1 MHIQKKHTKEKFFK
15 ALFGATAILTI
26 LEVASIIVFMLYGA
40 VPALQ
45 KIGFLNFIFGSEW
58 NSSNYDTYTG
68 PMEGL
73 YGIMPMIVGSL
84 FATAGA
90 VLVGGTI
97 GFFSAVF
104 LAEFCPKKLKKVLS
118 HSINLLSGIPSVVY
132 GFFGMKVLL
141 PLLGVFSENGDGAG
155 ILSVSLVL
163 GIMITP
169 TVTALSKT
177 SIEAVDRSFFEGA
190 VALGARKE
198 RAVFKVI
205 IPAGKSG
212 IFASLILG
220 IGRAIGET
228 MAVVMVAG
236 NNPIFPS
243 GIFASFRTLTTNI
256 VLEMSYGGE
265 LQTGALIASG
275 AVLTFFILATNICFG
290 LIRNSGS
297 RFKGKKSSL
306 ATLATSYTS
315 TDFTEAT
322 KAEGLLDLQTTD
334 GELQNS
340 QTFNNNFLVTSKKT
354 DKASLIGK
362 HMGTVSTIIACVSLF
377 SIIIFILVNGLPYIT
392 SELLFGEFSYA
403 GTPSIASSI
412 VSTLMVI
419 VLGSVVA
426 FPLGI
431 AAAIFLAEYA
441 NKNGKMCKII
451 RLMSETLGG
460 IPSIVYGL
468 FGLLFFCNI
477 LKMGTSILAGGLTLS
492 LMIVSTTI
500 RGTEEALLMVN
511 DSLREASYALGAGKF
526 RTIRKVVIPNAL
538 PGIFATIILGI
549 SRMVS
554 ESAPVLF
561 TMGASI
567 KPMPTG
573 FKSSGATLA
582 VALYA
587 LGREWM
593 HINESYAT
601 ACVLIILVL
610 ILNIASAMI
619 ASKFTKRLT
628 CTT

>member
-1 MHIQKKHTKEKFFK
+1 
-15 ALFGATAILTI
+15 
-26 LEVASIIVFMLYGA
+26 
-40 VPALQ
+40 
-45 KIGFLNFIFGSEW
+45 
-58 NSSNYDTYTG
+58 
-68 PMEGL
+68 
-73 YGIMPMIVGSL
+73 
-84 FATAGA
+84 
-90 VLVGGTI
+90 
-97 GFFSAVF
+97 
-104 LAEFCPKKLKKVLS
+104 
-118 HSINLLSGIPSVVY
+118 
-132 GFFGMKVLL
+132 
-141 PLLGVFSENGDGAG
+141 
-155 ILSVSLVL
+155 
-163 GIMITP
+163 
-169 TVTALSKT
+169 
-177 SIEAVDRSFFEGA
+177 
-190 VALGARKE
+190 
-198 RAVFKVI
+198 
-205 IPAGKSG
+205 
-212 IFASLILG
+212 
-220 IGRAIGET
+220 
-228 MAVVMVAG
+228 
-236 NNPIFPS
+236 
-243 GIFASFRTLTTNI
+243 
-256 VLEMSYGGE
+256 
-265 LQTGALIASG
+265 
-275 AVLTFFILATNICFG
+275 
-290 LIRNSGS
+290 
-297 RFKGKKSSL
+297 
-306 ATLATSYTS
+306 
-315 TDFTEAT
+315 
-322 KAEGLLDLQTTD
+322 
-334 GELQNS
+334 
-340 QTFNNNFLVTSKKT
+340 
-354 DKASLIGK
+354 
-362 HMGTVSTIIACVSLF
+362 MGTVSTIIACVSLF